1 MNILILALLFVVTAT
16 ARFQRFDSS
25 ESSWSSVEGRRLRP
39 PSIPQPPG
47 PPRPPGRPLLPS
59 SGCPR
64 EWMTFERTN
73 GVWCVMVGH
82 STTSNGSMSQPEA
95 EAICVRHG
103 ATLTGFQ
110 NDIERVTVAAEA
122 FTYQKTAKFNLLKID
137 PCPSREFFTSNVL
150 IASDDPEFPSDILY
164 IHLPIIVTQ
173 FSAHLLFHVPC
184 TVYHLFIV
192 PSNLS
197 SVETQRRDSVLHRV
211 APIVKLER
219 TNKF

>member
-64 EWMTFERTN
+64 EWMTFERPN

-95 EAICVRHG
+95 EATCVRHG

-122 FTYQKTAKFNLLKID
+122 LKQVTALGKTVGELWLGATKN
-137 PCPSREFFTSNVL
+137 PGCAV
-150 IASDDPEFPSDILY
+150 ASCERYSSYIWTDGHTTGTDGFHWGNGEPEN
-164 IHLPIIVTQ
+164 
-173 FSAHLLFHVPC
+173 A
-184 TVYHLFIV
+184 
-192 PSNLS
+192 NWG
-197 SVETQRRDSVLHRV
+197 
-211 APIVKLER
+211 
-219 TNKF
+219 